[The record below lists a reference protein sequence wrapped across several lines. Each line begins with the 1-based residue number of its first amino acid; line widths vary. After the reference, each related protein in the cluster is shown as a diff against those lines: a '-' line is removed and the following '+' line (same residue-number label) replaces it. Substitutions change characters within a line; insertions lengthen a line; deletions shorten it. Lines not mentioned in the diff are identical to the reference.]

1 MGFRS
6 FGWAVFALVVLAGCG
21 GASAVERGA
30 AGRTWSAAADVRCE
44 RSSSFVV
51 SAQQPSTVPGLR
63 PYAKQVVGYTR
74 DGIADIERVPVP
86 KGIEGRAARVSS
98 ALRSLEPSLRE
109 LEESSR
115 IADRRAQVAAAIAL
129 RERWQEIE
137 PALQAAGL
145 RSCSGARQG
154 EIVADAVLAPL
165 WVQEFAE
172 LHDEAER
179 RAITVWRGATTP
191 ESVPTALRKAARITD
206 RMARRIAALEEPG
219 MIDDTGYLQLL
230 ADLAHAERGLAG
242 RIRSRDAGAIRS
254 AQRELRS
261 VLRRTARETARLG
274 IGTGHFAVPIMPKG
288 SLRS

>member
-1 MGFRS
+1 MGFRILV
-6 FGWAVFALVVLAGCG
+6 WAAFALVVLAGCG
-21 GASAVERGA
+21 GAPTEERGT

-44 RSSSFVV
+44 LSSSFVV
-51 SAQQPSTVPGLR
+51 SAQQPDTVPGLQA
-63 PYAKQVVGYTR
+63 YAKAVVGYTR

-86 KGIEGRAARVSS
+86 KGVEGRAARVSS

-115 IADRRAQVAAAIAL
+115 IADRRAQAAAAIAL
-129 RERWQEIE
+129 RARWQKIE
-137 PALQAAGL
+137 PALHTAGL

-172 LHDEAER
+172 LHVEAER
-179 RAITVWRGATTP
+179 RVIAVWRGATLA
-191 ESVPTALRKAARITD
+191 SAPTLLRRTSRITD
-206 RMARRIAALEEPG
+206 RMARRIAALEAPG
-219 MIDDTGYLQLL
+219 AIDDTSYLRLL
-230 ADLAHAERGLAG
+230 ADLAHAERGLAA
-242 RIRSRDAGAIRS
+242 RIRSRDAHAIRS

-261 VLRRTARETARLG
+261 AIRRTARETDRLG
-274 IGTGHFAVPIMPKG
+274 LGTGHFAVPVMPKG